1 MFLTA
6 TKWENDELWVRKL
19 WIQSSMLLGQQES
32 VGWFMLKKSVE
43 RSQMYVLTFIVFYC
57 FLLSWI
63 ILHPNLYDF

>member
-1 MFLTA
+1 MD
-6 TKWENDELWVRKL
+6 TKFNVTGSTRVSGMVHAKN
-19 WIQSSMLLGQQES
+19 
-32 VGWFMLKKSVE
+32 KSVE